1 MSSKSSSKPQVKIP
15 GRTNDLFQRPLT
27 IQEMKEGELA
37 DEVNTAILEAVGNIQ
52 DLNTDW
58 RKPREVTLKLK
69 IQCQDE
75 LRESVAVYG
84 QVTSKLIPVR
94 AKVVAATIG
103 TEMVRGQMEPVA
115 LEIASRLDTV
125 AGPDG
130 EEGGDAE

>member
-75 LRESVAVYG
+75 TRESVAVYG

-94 AKVVAATIG
+94 AKVVAATIAM
-103 TEMVRGQMEPVA
+103 EMVGNGMKPVA

-125 AGPDG
+125 AGPAG
-130 EEGGDAE
+130 EEGGEDE